1 MLDELQKKNT
11 LNTDSDATRHV
22 LVVDDDPDI
31 NMSISTALKN
41 KGYRV
46 SIAQD
51 GNQGVA
57 YAESS
62 KPDLV
67 ILDLMMPRRSGF
79 LVLERLRQ
87 NSDTTMPVIVI
98 TGNEG
103 ARHREYAELLGV
115 NDYLHKPFTIDRL
128 INSVESLLDS

>member
-31 NMSISTALKN
+31 NMSISAALKN

>member
-31 NMSISTALKN
+31 NMSISAALKN

-79 LVLERLRQ
+79 F
-87 NSDTTMPVIVI
+87 
-98 TGNEG
+98 G
-103 ARHREYAELLGV
+103 A
-115 NDYLHKPFTIDRL
+115 
-128 INSVESLLDS
+128 